1 MLCRPYTGTCSE
13 SKCFENLHQPSQLLA
28 LKWIRENIESF
39 GGDRD
44 NVTLA
49 GQSAGAVSAHF
60 MMLSDH
66 AKGLFH
72 KAILQGGSMAFDP
85 KMTPKDKY

>member
-1 MLCRPYTGTCSE
+1 M
-13 SKCFENLHQPSQLLA
+13 
-28 LKWIRENIESF
+28 
-39 GGDRD
+39 
-44 NVTLA
+44 TLA

-85 KMTPKDKY
+85 KMTPKMIQRYFFKRACAGLKLFLG